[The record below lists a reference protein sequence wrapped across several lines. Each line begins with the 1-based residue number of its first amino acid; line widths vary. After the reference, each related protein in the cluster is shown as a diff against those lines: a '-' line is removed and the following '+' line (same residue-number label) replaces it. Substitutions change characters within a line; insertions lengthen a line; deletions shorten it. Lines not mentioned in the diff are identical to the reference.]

1 MNCPVCGRKMYVS
14 DNTYIDEN
22 SETYR
27 KLKCKNCNHEMYTVE
42 FEVDED
48 TGRAMTKKPN
58 RLKRQSK

>member
-1 MNCPVCGRKMYVS
+1 MNCPVCGKKMYVS

-48 TGRAMTKKPN
+48 MGRAMTKKA
-58 RLKRQSK
+58 